1 MDLFRDVRYAVR
13 LLTKNRWFTVVAVV
27 VLALGIGANNAVFTI
42 VNAIL
47 LRNLPVPKPEQIMFL
62 GTQDTQGRTLGV
74 SLRDFEDWRAASK
87 TFSGMSFL
95 FNGAFNV
102 GNEGLTP
109 DQVPGAYVSA
119 NLFKMLGVA
128 PALGR
133 DFTAAEDTPGTPIIV
148 LISETL
154 WKQRYSGDPNIVGRN
169 IRIIDQQGTI
179 IGVMPAGMHFPFNA
193 NIWLPAGSMPKAI
206 TGQPRQARGYFAVG
220 RLNDGVSVEQARA
233 ELKTIGQTLAARYPE
248 TNKDLWPHADPFSE
262 RVLGPQVP
270 LLFWAL
276 MGAVAF
282 VLLIA
287 CSNVA
292 NLLLAKAA
300 GRAGEM
306 SVRVAVGASRWQI
319 VRQLLIESLL
329 LALVAG
335 VLGLILSIAGIRW
348 FSAEAQNVG
357 IPYWMVFSMDWRTFA
372 VFLATCLATGLIFG
386 LAPALHASTTNI
398 HELLKE
404 GGRSGSGGIRARRM
418 TTGLVV
424 AQLAL
429 TLVLLAGAG
438 LMLRSFM
445 TMYGMDIGIDT
456 SRIVVS
462 GMIIP
467 ATKYP
472 GWEDRTRFLQSIDD
486 QFVTAPA
493 IESAST
499 ASAPPFS
506 GGAVRR
512 LEVDGRQ
519 ATPGERLPEVTMLSV
534 GSRYFDTI
542 GVPLVQGRAFTNED
556 GGPGRQIAIVN
567 QRLVEQHFKGQNPV
581 GRVIRLSQDIATP
594 GEAPEWLTVV
604 GVVPNVRQRN
614 NNQERD
620 PDPIAYIPH
629 RQNTTMARSAQV
641 LARMRTDPKQ
651 AATLLRQ
658 TMMKVDPDQAL
669 NTPRTLDELLAQ
681 QRWFLRVFTTMF
693 TAFGLTALVLAAV
706 GLYAVTAYSVTQHT
720 RDIGTRMVLGAKP
733 GQVIWLFL
741 RRSLL
746 QLTIGL
752 TIGLGAALA
761 AGQLL
766 QSMLVQISA
775 RDPLTLAAIVVLLVA
790 VSLAACLGPARRAT
804 RLDPLDALRH
814 V

>member
-1 MDLFRDVRYAVR
+1 MDLFRDIRYAVR

-42 VNAIL
+42 VNAVL
-47 LRNLPVPKPEQIMFL
+47 LRNLPVPKPDQVMFL
-62 GTQDTQGRTLGV
+62 GTQDSQGRTLGV
-74 SLRDFEDWRAASK
+74 SLRDFEDWRAASR

-133 DFTAAEDTPGTPIIV
+133 DFTSAEDTPGTPIIV
-148 LISETL
+148 LISDTL
-154 WKQRYSGDPNIVGRN
+154 WRQRYGADPNIVGRN
-169 IRIIDQQGTI
+169 IRIIDQRGTI

-193 NIWLPAGSMPKAI
+193 NIWLPAGSMPKALS
-206 TGQPRQARGYFAVG
+206 GQPRQARGYFAVG
-220 RLNDGVSVEQARA
+220 RLNEGVSVEQARA

-248 TNKDLWPHADPFSE
+248 TNKDLWPNADPFVE
-262 RVLGPQVP
+262 RTLGPQVP

-300 GRAGEM
+300 GRANEM

-319 VRQLLIESLL
+319 VRQLMVESLL

-335 VLGLILSIAGIRW
+335 VLGLVLSIAGIRW

-357 IPYWMVFSMDWRTFA
+357 IPYWMVFAMDWRTFA
-372 VFLATCLATGLIFG
+372 VFLATCVATGLIFG

-418 TTGLVV
+418 TTGLIV

-438 LMLRSFM
+438 LMVRSFL
-445 TMYGMDIGIDT
+445 TMYRMDIGIDT
-456 SRIVVS
+456 SRLVVS

-486 QFVTAPA
+486 QFTAPA
-493 IESAST
+493 IEVAST
-499 ASAPPFS
+499 ASAPPFG

-519 ATPGERLPEVTMLSV
+519 ETPGERLPEVTMLSV
-534 GSRYFDTI
+534 GSRYFETI
-542 GVPLVQGRAFTNED
+542 GVRLVQGRAFTNED
-556 GGPGRQIAIVN
+556 GGPGRRIAIVN

-581 GRVIRLSQDIATP
+581 GRVIRLSQDIT
-594 GEAPEWLTVV
+594 GSETPEWLTVV

-620 PDPIAYIPH
+620 PDSIAYIPH
-629 RQNTTMARSAQV
+629 RQNTLMARSAQV
-641 LARMRTDPKQ
+641 LARMRTDPQQ
-651 AATLLRQ
+651 AAPLLRQ

-669 NTPRTLDELLAQ
+669 NTPRTLDEMLSQ

-741 RRSLL
+741 RRSLV

-752 TIGLGAALA
+752 AIGLGAALA
-761 AGQLL
+761 AGQVL
-766 QSMLVQISA
+766 QSMLVQTSA
-775 RDPLTLAAIVVLLVA
+775 RDPLTLAAIVVLLIA
-790 VSLAACLGPARRAT
+790 VSLAACIGPARRAT